1 MSPKDEMVQRLVL
14 ASIGVTPAAFQMW
27 SDNNEATHPTL
38 VADGQDGAAPGEILI
53 YGMIVPHDM
62 ARIYQSWF
70 GDDSVMSGKMFRE
83 ALSAIS
89 GDVLIRFNSPGG
101 HVWEASTIVQ
111 AIDERGSEVKGI
123 VDGVAASA
131 ASLIMAACEDVT
143 MARMANV
150 MIHQGWSCDCGTGDE
165 LRATADMLDSID
177 AQAAKLYSDRM
188 PDTSKDEVMALMA
201 KETWFSADEAV
212 EAGLADRVFVKDDD
226 GEGGDEGAMALA
238 SAASSYRFH
247 ALLATG
253 AI

>member
-1 MSPKDEMVQRLVL
+1 MSPQDEMVQRLVL
-14 ASIGVTPAAFQMW
+14 ASIGVTPTAFQRW
-27 SDNNEATHPTL
+27 SEVGVAPSPSL
-38 VADGQDGAAPGEILI
+38 GADGQDGAEAGEILI
-53 YGMIVPHDM
+53 YGMIVPHDQ
-62 ARIYQSWF
+62 ARIYQNWF

-150 MIHQGWSCDCGTGDE
+150 MIHQGWACDCGTGGE

-177 AQAAKLYSDRM
+177 DQAAKLYADRM
-188 PDTSKDEVMALMA
+188 PDTSKKEVMALMA

-212 EAGLADRVFVKDDD
+212 EAGLADRVFVRDD
-226 GEGGDEGAMALA
+226 GDEGAIASA
-238 SAASSYRFH
+238 SAASRDRFH

>member
-14 ASIGVTPAAFQMW
+14 ASIGVTPTAFQRW
-27 SDNNEATHPTL
+27 SENNDATQPAL
-38 VADGQDGAAPGEILI
+38 IGADGQDGAEAGEILI
-53 YGMIVPHDM
+53 YGMIVPHAQ
-62 ARIYQSWF
+62 ARIYQDWF

-101 HVWEASTIVQ
+101 NVSEASTIVQ
-111 AIDERGSEVKGI
+111 AIDERGPDVRGI
-123 VDGVAASA
+123 VDGMAASA

-150 MIHQGWSCDCGTGDE
+150 MIHQGWACDCGNSSE
-165 LRATADMLDSID
+165 LRATADMLNSID
-177 AQAAKLYSDRM
+177 DQAAGIYAGRM

-212 EAGLADRVFVKDDD
+212 EVGLADRVFVRDDD
-226 GEGGDEGAMALA
+226 GDEGAIASA
-238 SAASSYRFH
+238 SAASRDRFH